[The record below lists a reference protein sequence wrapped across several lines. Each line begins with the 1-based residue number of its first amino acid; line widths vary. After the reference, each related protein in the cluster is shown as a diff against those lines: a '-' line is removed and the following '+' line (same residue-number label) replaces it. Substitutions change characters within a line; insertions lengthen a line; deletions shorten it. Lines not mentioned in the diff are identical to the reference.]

1 MRIQTTAEDHRI
13 AWLTALAITIHIME
27 SALPA
32 PLPGLK
38 PGLANVITIIVLLQ
52 FGWSSA
58 AWVSLLRVLCGSLL
72 LGTFLTPTF
81 VLSLGGALCSIG
93 VLWLAIRLP
102 GRGFGPVGYSLLA
115 ALAHMS
121 GQFVLAWMLFIPHA
135 ALWRLF
141 PVLLTAALLF
151 GIVSGIIAGAVVTG
165 RAACRT

>member
-1 MRIQTTAEDHRI
+1 M
-13 AWLTALAITIHIME
+13 
-27 SALPA
+27 
-32 PLPGLK
+32 
-38 PGLANVITIIVLLQ
+38 
-52 FGWSSA
+52 
-58 AWVSLLRVLCGSLL
+58 
-72 LGTFLTPTF
+72 
-81 VLSLGGALCSIG
+81 
-93 VLWLAIRLP
+93 LP

-121 GQFVLAWMLFIPHA
+121 GQFVLAWLLFIPHA